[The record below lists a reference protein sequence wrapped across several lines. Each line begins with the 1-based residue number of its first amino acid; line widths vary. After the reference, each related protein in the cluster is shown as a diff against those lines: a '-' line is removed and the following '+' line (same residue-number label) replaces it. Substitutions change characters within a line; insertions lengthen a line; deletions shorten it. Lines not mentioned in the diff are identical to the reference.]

1 MRISLCVL
9 ATLGVVGSGC
19 RHANVE
25 TGPTPSALGVARPVA
40 TVGTRAALAE
50 RPEPARVASRVA
62 PAEKPESRFG
72 LETDILWPFF
82 PGATRTHV
90 TAKLWQ
96 KGQLRGDV
104 YAGVNV
110 DFPQDRDTEGR
121 FADYSVASGY
131 RQYFWRGLHAEFSQ
145 TTGVGVLQDHVTT
158 GKSYNS
164 FDWLMTGYVGYKY
177 HFPGRKLYIVPQ
189 FGIARVVYK
198 SNPWPIFED
207 KTLTRQVGETAFP
220 LGALRLGYSF

>member
-1 MRISLCVL
+1 MPISLCVL

-19 RHANVE
+19 RHASWPPAMAAANA
-25 TGPTPSALGVARPVA
+25 PPRASSAQ
-40 TVGTRAALAE
+40 TR
-50 RPEPARVASRVA
+50 
-62 PAEKPESRFG
+62 AEKPESRFG

-110 DFPQDRDTEGR
+110 DFPQDRETEGR

-145 TTGVGVLQDHVTT
+145 TTGLGVLQDHVTT
-158 GKSYNS
+158 GKTYNS
-164 FDWLMTGYVGYKY
+164 FDWLMSGYVGYKY
-177 HFPGRKLYIVPQ
+177 QFPGRKLYIVPQ

-207 KTLTRQVGETAFP
+207 KTLTRQVGETPFP